1 MALPA
6 LHWRL
11 LPPVFLPLGTAA
23 EMMDAI
29 YTMGTST
36 VYADGSARAPGAFA
50 SPGTASLPASVGT
63 GSAWTWNFDNTT
75 FSTGLPGAPKTCC
88 YAYPPTTTSIGQ
100 AAIIGCTPSTTGA
113 TWLQAQTDVR
123 SVNAVYVGSAKN
135 TGTYT
140 TWNTAGTPFTSGSF
154 TGFALVGTTGLGYNQ
169 VFMLESEE
177 AVVLIFARSNGA
189 TMSCCLGAF
198 VDPLSASTANAETD
212 GRLYGYV
219 NTGAGAG
226 TTSSGSALPW
236 MSFGAVSNDAVPFWN
251 VTTTNAQ
258 HFGLFTPGAG
268 TIMLARRFGDFTPS
282 PTTQSRG
289 GDIPGI
295 PFQIILTAGG
305 YLGQLRQMLITRE
318 SASAGQ
324 ALQTTAGIKGYT
336 YAVSTIGSS
345 DTLLL
350 QY

>member
-11 LPPVFLPLGTAA
+11 LPPVFLSAGTAS
-23 EMMDAI
+23 EIMDAI

-36 VYADGSARAPGAFA
+36 VYADGSARSPGTFS

-75 FSTGLPGAPKTCC
+75 FATGAKTCC
-88 YAYPPTTTSIGQ
+88 YAYPPTTT
-100 AAIIGCTPSTTGA
+100 AINQTIIVGCTSSVTGA
-113 TWLQAQTDVR
+113 TWLQAQSDTR
-123 SVNAVYVGSAKN
+123 SANAIYSGCAKGTGVYTS
-135 TGTYT
+135 
-140 TWNTAGTPFTSGSF
+140 WNTAGTPFTSGSF
-154 TGFALVGTTGLGYNQ
+154 TGFAQTGVTGLGFTQ

-177 AVVLIFARSNGA
+177 AVLLVFARANGI
-189 TMSCCLGAF
+189 THMTCLGAF
-198 VDPLSASTANAETD
+198 VDPLSASTTNAETD

-219 NTGAGAG
+219 STGVGNGSTTTGG
-226 TTSSGSALPW
+226 TTAAWMSSGASTATD
-236 MSFGAVSNDAVPFWN
+236 SVPFWN
-251 VTTTNAQ
+251 RTGATEN

-268 TIMLARRFGDFTPS
+268 TILLAQRFGTFTPAS
-282 PTTQSRG
+282 TTQSRN

-295 PFQIILTAGG
+295 PFQVTTAAGA

-318 SASAGQ
+318 CASAGQ

-336 YAVSTIGSS
+336 YSASTVGVT

>member
-11 LPPVFLPLGTAA
+11 LPPVFIANTASA
-23 EMMDAI
+23 SEIMDAI

-36 VYADGSARAPGAFA
+36 VYADGSARAPGTFA

-75 FSTGLPGAPKTCC
+75 FGTSAKTCC

-100 AAIIGCTPSTTGA
+100 TIIVGCTSSTTGA
-113 TWLQAQTDVR
+113 TWLQAQTDLR
-123 SVNAVYVGSAKN
+123 TASAVYVGCAKN
-135 TGTYT
+135 TGVYT

-154 TGFALVGTTGLGYNQ
+154 TGFALVGVAGPGYNQ
-169 VFMLESEE
+169 VFMMESEE
-177 AVVLIFARSNGA
+177 AVVLIFARSNGT

-198 VDPLSASTANAETD
+198 VDPLSASTTNAETD

-219 NTGAGAG
+219 NTGTGAG
-226 TTSSGSALPW
+226 TTSNGTANTW
-236 MSFGAVSNDAVPFWN
+236 MSSGGVANDAVPFWN
-251 VTTTNAQ
+251 VTTGASQ

-268 TIMLARRFGDFTPS
+268 TIMLARRFGDFTPA
-282 PTTQSRG
+282 PTTQSRN

-305 YLGQLRQMLITRE
+305 YLGQLRQMTITRE

-324 ALQTTAGIKGYT
+324 ALQTTAGIKGYS
-336 YAVSTIGSS
+336 YSVSTIGSS

>member
-11 LPPVFLPLGTAA
+11 LPPVFLTAGTAS
-23 EMMDAI
+23 ELMDAI

-36 VYADGSARAPGAFA
+36 VYADGSARSPGTFS

-75 FSTGLPGAPKTCC
+75 FGTSAKTCC

-100 AAIIGCTPSTTGA
+100 AIIVGCTSSVTGA
-113 TWLQAQTDVR
+113 TWLQAQGDTR
-123 SVNAVYVGSAKN
+123 SVNAVYVGCAKN
-135 TGTYT
+135 TGVYT
-140 TWNTAGTPFTSGSF
+140 SWNTAGTPFTSGNF
-154 TGFALVGTTGLGYNQ
+154 TGFAQIGVTGLGFTQ

-177 AVVLIFARSNGA
+177 AVVLIFGRSNGN
-189 TMSCCLGAF
+189 TLSGCLGAF
-198 VDPLSASTANAETD
+198 VDPLSASTTNAETD

-219 NTGAGAG
+219 NTGIGTGTGASG
-226 TTSSGSALPW
+226 TSLTWMALGSVSS
-236 MSFGAVSNDAVPFWN
+236 DAVPFYN
-251 VTTTNAQ
+251 LTGGTTQ

-268 TIMLARRFGDFTPS
+268 TIMLARRFGDFAPA
-282 PTTQSRG
+282 PTTQARN

-295 PFQIILTAGG
+295 PFQIITTAGS
-305 YLGQLRQMLITRE
+305 YLGQLRQMLVTRE
-318 SASAGQ
+318 CASAGQ
-324 ALQTTAGIKGYT
+324 ALQTTAGIKGYAYSSSLT
-336 YAVSTIGSS
+336 GSS

>member
-11 LPPVFLPLGTAA
+11 LPPVFLANTASA
-23 EMMDAI
+23 SDLMDAI

-36 VYADGSARAPGAFA
+36 VYADGSARAPGTFA

-75 FSTGLPGAPKTCC
+75 FGTGAKTCC

-100 AAIIGCTPSTTGA
+100 TIIVGCTSSTTGA
-113 TWLQAQTDVR
+113 TWLQAQTDSR
-123 SVNAVYVGSAKN
+123 STNAVYVGCAKN
-135 TGTYT
+135 TGVYT
-140 TWNTAGTPFTSGSF
+140 TWNTAGTPFTSGDF
-154 TGFALVGTTGLGYNQ
+154 TGFGLVGTTGLGFSQ
-169 VFMLESEE
+169 VFMVESEE
-177 AVVLIFARSNGA
+177 AVVLIFARSNGT
-189 TMSCCLGAF
+189 TMSGCVGAF
-198 VDPLSASTANAETD
+198 VDPLSASTTNAETD

-219 NTGAGAG
+219 NTGVGSG
-226 TTSSGSALPW
+226 TTSVGTTNTW
-236 MSFGAVSNDAVPFWN
+236 MSVGVSGNDAVPFWN
-251 VTTTNAQ
+251 VTSANSQ

-282 PTTQSRG
+282 STTQSRN

-295 PFQIILTAGG
+295 PFQVILTAGG
-305 YLGQLRQMLITRE
+305 YLGQLRQMLVTRE
-318 SASAGQ
+318 VASAGQ

-336 YAVSTIGSS
+336 YAASTVGSS